1 LAKKY
6 SYEATDIL
14 EALKYAVKYSRYQC
28 DFLEAEIKK
37 FKQKNIK
44 ILDFGAGIGTYSD
57 MLKDLGY
64 TIDCVEKDPDMIK
77 LLKKNHRNVYDDI
90 SQVKGKYDI
99 IYSLNVLEHIKDDK
113 KALAELKSCLGDKGK
128 IILFVPAFNVI
139 YNKLDKKSGHYRR
152 YRKNDLEKL
161 ADNTKLQL
169 ISVKYSEPIGFILAF
184 FYRLIGGS
192 DKLNPKSVSIYD
204 KYLFPIS
211 VFLEPLT
218 RRWFGKNILGIF
230 TK

>member
-152 YRKNDLEKL
+152 YRKK
-161 ADNTKLQL
+161 
-169 ISVKYSEPIGFILAF
+169 
-184 FYRLIGGS
+184 
-192 DKLNPKSVSIYD
+192 
-204 KYLFPIS
+204 
-211 VFLEPLT
+211 
-218 RRWFGKNILGIF
+218 
-230 TK
+230 

>member
-1 LAKKY
+1 MVKEY

-37 FKQKNIK
+37 FKQKTIR

-90 SQVKGKYDI
+90 SKVKGKYDI
-99 IYSLNVLEHIKDDK
+99 IFSLNVLEHIKDDK
-113 KALAELKSCLGDKGK
+113 KALVDLKGCLGDKGR
-128 IILFVPAFNVI
+128 IIIFVPAFNII

-169 ISVKYSEPIGFILAF
+169 VSVKYSEPIGFILAF
-184 FYRLIGGS
+184 IYRLIGGS
-192 DKLNPKSVSIYD
+192 DKLNPRSVSIYD